1 LQELEY
7 AVSRGSRESCLRA
20 LWHTTDLLIAGRYS
34 EDEIWT
40 FGEVGD
46 ILRGLAWRESTA
58 PDIAGSPF
66 NFALEHHRMI
76 TCYLRYEVDPE
87 KLADFEAYGAMW
99 LDLMPRF
106 GGIHHGYF
114 LPSEGESDVA
124 LAMFSFPSLAAYEQ
138 YRKDAG
144 ADPDVQ
150 KAVAFAKETR
160 CFIRYERSFFRPL
173 LPKTA

>member
-1 LQELEY
+1 
-7 AVSRGSRESCLRA
+7 
-20 LWHTTDLLIAGRYS
+20 
-34 EDEIWT
+34 
-40 FGEVGD
+40 
-46 ILRGLAWRESTA
+46 
-58 PDIAGSPF
+58 
-66 NFALEHHRMI
+66 MI
-76 TCYLRYEVDPE
+76 TCYLRYEVHPD

-150 KAVAFAKETR
+150 KAVAFYNKETLLR
-160 CFIRYERSFFRPL
+160 LFFIRYESVGLISRPL
-173 LPKTA
+173 FPKTA

>member
-1 LQELEY
+1 MPIREV
-7 AVSRGSRESCLRA
+7 AVCS
-20 LWHTTDLLIAGRYS
+20 I
-34 EDEIWT
+34 
-40 FGEVGD
+40 GD
-46 ILRGLAWRESTA
+46 VLRGLVWRETTA
-58 PDIAGSPF
+58 PDIAWSPF
-66 NFALEHHRMI
+66 DFALEHHRMI
-76 TCYLRYEVDPE
+76 TCYLRYKVDPN

-144 ADPDVQ
+144 TDPDVQ

>member
-1 LQELEY
+1 
-7 AVSRGSRESCLRA
+7 
-20 LWHTTDLLIAGRYS
+20 
-34 EDEIWT
+34 
-40 FGEVGD
+40 
-46 ILRGLAWRESTA
+46 
-58 PDIAGSPF
+58 
-66 NFALEHHRMI
+66 MI
-76 TCYLRYEVDPE
+76 TCFLRYQVNPN
-87 KLADFEAYGAMW
+87 KLAEFEAYGAMW

-114 LPSEGESDVA
+114 LPSEGESDIA

-138 YRKDAG
+138 YREDAG

-173 LPKTA
+173 LPPRG

>member
-1 LQELEY
+1 
-7 AVSRGSRESCLRA
+7 
-20 LWHTTDLLIAGRYS
+20 
-34 EDEIWT
+34 
-40 FGEVGD
+40 
-46 ILRGLAWRESTA
+46 
-58 PDIAGSPF
+58 
-66 NFALEHHRMI
+66 MI
-76 TCYLRYEVDPE
+76 TCYLRYQIDPD

-124 LAMFSFPSLAAYEQ
+124 LAMFSFSSLAAYEQ

-144 ADPDVQ
+144 TDPDVQ

-173 LPKTA
+173 LPEMA

>member
-1 LQELEY
+1 LKPSLR
-7 AVSRGSRESCLRA
+7 ANGSRKR
-20 LWHTTDLLIAGRYS
+20 
-34 EDEIWT
+34 
-40 FGEVGD
+40 
-46 ILRGLAWRESTA
+46 A
-58 PDIAGSPF
+58 PDDRHREVINGASPQRQISGKAF
-66 NFALEHHRMI
+66 KFALEHPTMI
-76 TCYLRYEVDPE
+76 TCYLRYEVDPD

-114 LPSEGESDVA
+114 LPSEGESDIA

-144 ADPDVQ
+144 ADPEVQ
-150 KAVAFAKETR
+150 KAVAFAKATR
-160 CFIRYERSFFRPL
+160 CFIRYERTFFRPL